1 MQRGLHSGPFRHGRL
16 ARKVPYTRIA
26 RTPAIC
32 DNLTRTLPS
41 PDPLTPARDACQP
54 RIIRCQACP
63 AGKYK
68 PSRSV
73 ADGASPCLTCPV
85 NSTSSPASTRC
96 FCPEN
101 HFGSM
106 TRNHTRANCV
116 ACPANAVSAPG
127 SVHSSACQCAA
138 GFYGQFPCVWM
149 RGDVW
154 VPLMCACARSVFFR
168 GVQYQGCAQETPR
181 LAASAVGRTPLP
193 Q

>member
-1 MQRGLHSGPFRHGRL
+1 M
-16 ARKVPYTRIA
+16 
-26 RTPAIC
+26 
-32 DNLTRTLPS
+32 
-41 PDPLTPARDACQP
+41 
-54 RIIRCQACP
+54 
-63 AGKYK
+63 
-68 PSRSV
+68 
-73 ADGASPCLTCPV
+73 TCPV

-127 SVHSSACQCAA
+127 SAHSSACQCAA
-138 GFYGQFPCVWM
+138 GFYGQFPCVCM

-154 VPLMCACARSVFFR
+154 VPLMCAFARSVFFR

-181 LAASAVGRTPLP
+181 LAASAVGQTPLP
-193 Q
+193 QQAEHRRNCSALACATSTPCASSHPLLRPPGRGRPTSLEPTHHG